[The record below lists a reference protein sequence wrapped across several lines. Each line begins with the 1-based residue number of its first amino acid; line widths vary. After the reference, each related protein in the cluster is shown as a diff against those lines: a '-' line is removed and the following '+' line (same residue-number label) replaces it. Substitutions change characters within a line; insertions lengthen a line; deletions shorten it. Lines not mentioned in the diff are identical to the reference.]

1 MDEMATAA
9 RTRLPA
15 GTWHVD
21 PAHSRIA
28 FAVKHLGIATVR
40 GAFKE
45 FEGTLAL
52 DEGRAYGI
60 VKTASVD
67 TNDDKRDEHLRSSDF
82 FDVVQHPD
90 LRFAST
96 EIRPLAEDTFVI
108 VGDLTLRGTTNPIVL
123 RADLAGVET
132 DPWGNERSRSRSP
145 ASSTAPTGA

>member
-9 RTRLPA
+9 RTQLPA

-45 FEGTLAL
+45 FEGTLEL
-52 DEGRAYGI
+52 DEGRAYGT

-82 FDVVQHPD
+82 FDVVEHPELK
-90 LRFAST
+90 LRVH
-96 EIRPLAEDTFVI
+96 R
-108 VGDLTLRGTTNPIVL
+108 
-123 RADLAGVET
+123 
-132 DPWGNERSRSRSP
+132 DPAAR
-145 ASSTAPTGA
+145 